1 MNNRLDDQYWS
12 SRYRQNLTGWD
23 IGHVSDPIKQ
33 YLDQINNK
41 ELHILIPGAGNAYEA
56 IYAFQ
61 TGFTN
66 VHILDFAAEPLDNFR
81 KACPGFPDAQIHQSD
96 FFEFTGKFD
105 LIIEQ
110 TFFCALH
117 PSLRMEYAEHCSRL
131 LKPGG
136 KVVGVLFDREFDG
149 GPPFGGTAAEYRNI
163 FDQLFAEVHVD
174 PCYNSIPPR
183 RGSEVFVRLTK
194 AQ

>member
-12 SRYRQNLTGWD
+12 SKYRQNLTGWD
-23 IGHVSDPIKQ
+23 IRYVSDPIKQ
-33 YLDQINNK
+33 YLDQIINK
-41 ELHILIPGAGNAYEA
+41 ELLMLIPGAGNAYEA

-66 VHILDFAAEPLDNFR
+66 VHILDFAPEPLDNFR
-81 KACPGFPDAQIHQSD
+81 KACPAFPEAQIHQMD

-110 TFFCALH
+110 TFFCALN
-117 PSLRMEYAEHCSRL
+117 PSRRMQYAQHCSSL

-136 KVVGVLFDREFDG
+136 KVVGVMFDRAFDG
-149 GPPFGGTAAEYRNI
+149 GPPFGGTAAEYRDI
-163 FDQLFAEVHVD
+163 FDQVFAEVQIE

-183 RGSEVFVRLTK
+183 RGSEVFVRLK
-194 AQ
+194 QNQ